1 MKFNSDKEQWLCNF
15 LWGGGGGG
23 KQGAL
28 LSMWMQSFLSSVI
41 QAMHWF
47 LWILCYNNNNGLLT
61 VYPPSGSSPVKN
73 YNIYIK
79 EKL

>member
-28 LSMWMQSFLSSVI
+28 LSM
-41 QAMHWF
+41 
-47 LWILCYNNNNGLLT
+47 
-61 VYPPSGSSPVKN
+61 
-73 YNIYIK
+73 
-79 EKL
+79 